1 MVELFRRLQ
10 VMEYQKAVVFADG
23 RYEKTLGPGRYVLW
37 RMFPRREAYLF
48 DVRLMLLAVTGQE
61 ILTRDKLP
69 VRLNLTAQY
78 RLADPAKAI
87 TTVQVYTTFLYEELQ
102 LAARAIAAEYTLDE
116 LLAKKTAMT
125 DELTNKVRPRAEMV
139 GLELAACGVKDV
151 VLPGDIKALVM
162 KTAEAEQA
170 AKAALI
176 TAREELAVT
185 RIRANAA
192 KLYADNPA
200 MLRLKELEVMAE
212 FAKKTGNTFVF
223 GQAPILKAP

>member
-1 MVELFRRLQ
+1 MLFRRLQ

-23 RYEKTLGPGRYVLW
+23 RYEKTLGPGRYFLTRV
-37 RMFPRREAYLF
+37 FPCREAYLF
-48 DVRLMLLAVTGQE
+48 DCRFVLLAVTGQE
-61 ILTRDKLP
+61 LLTRDKLP
-69 VRLNLTAQY
+69 VRLNLTARY

-87 TTVQVYTTFLYEELQ
+87 TTVQVYTTYLYEELQ
-102 LAARAIAAEYTLDE
+102 LAARATAAERTLDE
-116 LLAKKTAMT
+116 LLTQKTALT
-125 DELTNKVRPRAEMV
+125 DELTEKVRPRAAEA

-176 TAREELAVT
+176 TAREELAAT
-185 RIRANAA
+185 RVRANTA
-192 KLYADNPA
+192 KLVADNPA

>member
-1 MVELFRRLQ
+1 MLFRRLQ

-23 RYEKTLGPGRYVLW
+23 RYEKTLGPGRYFLR

-102 LAARAIAAEYTLDE
+102 LAARAIAAENTLDE
-116 LLAKKTAMT
+116 LLAKKTALT
-125 DELTNKVRPRAEMV
+125 DELANKVRPRAAEV

-151 VLPGDIKALVM
+151 ILPGDIKALVM

-176 TAREELAVT
+176 TAREELAAT
-185 RIRANAA
+185 RVRANTA